1 MAGAARKLVLTGF
14 SFWYLQRVLLDLQ
27 MADAPDLAAAG
38 VALTILAAVS
48 TERDDMKH
56 ATRTGALSAGT
67 VQLSL

>member
-1 MAGAARKLVLTGF
+1 M
-14 SFWYLQRVLLDLQ
+14 Q